1 MPFRTQE
8 TSDSQRHARKVISYL
23 ALGSGLGVCD
33 AILARDLARWSRES
47 EARTL
52 TPAFNN

>member
-1 MPFRTQE
+1 VPFRTQE

-33 AILARDLARWSRES
+33 AILARDLAPLES
-47 EARTL
+47 
-52 TPAFNN
+52 